1 MSIESTQPTAPI
13 GNLAG
18 GQELRTRGT
27 TQENSVA
34 TGEARGNKTEVT
46 LSALTKKFRP
56 MTTVTWIMHGWI
68 KSVPQWP
75 PGNSLSSQRKL
86 LRRWCDIFLSI
97 NNGRIF

>member
-46 LSALTKKFRP
+46 LSALTKKIQTDDSRD
-56 MTTVTWIMHGWI
+56 VDYAR
-68 KSVPQWP
+68 V
-75 PGNSLSSQRKL
+75 
-86 LRRWCDIFLSI
+86 D
-97 NNGRIF
+97 

>member
-46 LSALTKKFRP
+46 LSALTKK
-56 MTTVTWIMHGWI
+56 
-68 KSVPQWP
+68 
-75 PGNSLSSQRKL
+75 NSDR
-86 LRRWCDIFLSI
+86 
-97 NNGRIF
+97 

>member
-46 LSALTKKFRP
+46 LSALTKKIQTDDSRDVDYARVDKIRAAMASGELIIEP
-56 MTTVTWIMHGWI
+56 EKIAQALVRH
-68 KSVPQWP
+68 
-75 PGNSLSSQRKL
+75 
-86 LRRWCDIFLSI
+86 IFEY
-97 NNGRIF
+97 